1 MNSITAYI
9 KSNYRTD
16 KSLKSLWNIVVGA
29 RTQQTYFDAAMQQLL
44 PVYELSP
51 SYPLHKFEEKIK
63 ALDDNCSL
71 KLYPYFYLASEVS
84 FQALRL
90 LVQTS
95 SELSYHNNKFMPVSS
110 DIMIQRQVK
119 RIVHEIN
126 PDQLHYVRDDLK
138 MLVDAVHQKFGHNI
152 FIYQLSGNNTRAL
165 NDAQLA
171 RSLNIETHELK
182 FKLFI
187 EKNFIIHLLRNA
199 PFKVFNQL
207 YYRVPLHKNTLKTYR
222 LIHNNDIEAT
232 SKQLKLRTHTIQDHI
247 IEMIIK
253 DYEVDIMRYID
264 AFEMDV
270 ICEQYKTA
278 QYGKLKT
285 FYVNSQVDDYFKLKL
300 GITKASISER
310 SIYEY

>member
-1 MNSITAYI
+1 MNSLTAYI

-29 RTQQTYFDAAMQQLL
+29 RTQQTYFDAAMQHLL
-44 PVYELSP
+44 PVYEVSP
-51 SYPLHKFEEKIK
+51 SYPLHKFEDKINTTYE
-63 ALDDNCSL
+63 NCSN

-110 DIMIQRQVK
+110 DITIQRHVK
-119 RIVHEIN
+119 RIVKTIN
-126 PDQLHYVRDDLK
+126 PEQLYFVKDDLT
-138 MLVDAVHQKFGHNI
+138 MLVDAVNQEFGHNM
-152 FIYQLSGNNTRAL
+152 FIYQLSGNNTRPL
-165 NDAQLA
+165 NEAQLA
-171 RSLNIETHELK
+171 RCLNIELQELK
-182 FKLFI
+182 FKLFV

-232 SKQLKLRTHTIQDHI
+232 SNLLKLRVHTIQDHI

-253 DYEVDIMRYID
+253 DYEIDIMRFID
-264 AFEMDV
+264 AHELEM
-270 ICEQYKTA
+270 IINHYKTV

-285 FYVNSQVDDYFKLKL
+285 FYSNSQVEDYFKLKL